1 MKYPIPEKIPLR
13 KREWLDRELTKAPIW
28 CSVDLRDGNQALPM
42 PMNPEKKLEYFKLL
56 CAIGFKEIEVS
67 FPSASQDDFDFVRNL
82 IEKKEIPSDVRISVL
97 TQARE
102 PLIRRTVESLVGVEK
117 AILHLYVA
125 TSDLHE
131 QIVFGKQDYFVK
143 EDTEYK
149 NEIKWII
156 PNAQKNTIEP
166 IYLTLQAGGST
177 CPDTP
182 HEGEEFGYVLQG
194 AVSIHLGNKTY
205 KAKKGESFYFKADS
219 THYIQAGQK
228 TGAVLIWVSTP
239 PSF

>member
-1 MKYPIPEKIPLR
+1 MDIGNKLKELR
-13 KREWLDRELTKAPIW
+13 VLKGLTQEELADRSELSKGFI
-28 CSVDLRDGNQALPM
+28 SQ
-42 PMNPEKKLEYFKLL
+42 LE
-56 CAIGFKEIEVS
+56 
-67 FPSASQDDFDFVRNL
+67 RNL
-82 IEKKEIPSDVRISVL
+82 TSPSITTLMD
-97 TQARE
+97 
-102 PLIRRTVESLVGVEK
+102 
-117 AILHLYVA
+117 ILQCLG
-125 TSDLHE
+125 TSIGEFFNEAPDE

-156 PNAQKNTIEP
+156 PKAQKNTIEP
-166 IYLTLQAGGST
+166 MYLTLQAGGST

-205 KAKKGESFYFKADS
+205 KAKKGESFYYTADK
-219 THYIQAGQK
+219 THFLSSK
-228 TGAVLIWVSTP
+228 NGATLIWVSSP

>member
-1 MKYPIPEKIPLR
+1 MDIGNKLKELR
-13 KREWLDRELTKAPIW
+13 VLKGLTQEELADRSELSKGFI
-28 CSVDLRDGNQALPM
+28 SQ
-42 PMNPEKKLEYFKLL
+42 LE
-56 CAIGFKEIEVS
+56 
-67 FPSASQDDFDFVRNL
+67 RNL
-82 IEKKEIPSDVRISVL
+82 TSPSITTLMD
-97 TQARE
+97 
-102 PLIRRTVESLVGVEK
+102 
-117 AILHLYVA
+117 ILQCLG
-125 TSDLHE
+125 TSIGEFFNEAPDE

-143 EDTEYK
+143 EDNEYK

-205 KAKKGESFYFKADS
+205 KAKKGESFYYTADK
-219 THYIQAGQK
+219 THFLSSK
-228 TGAVLIWVSTP
+228 SGATLIWVSSP

>member
-1 MKYPIPEKIPLR
+1 MDIGNKLKELR
-13 KREWLDRELTKAPIW
+13 VLKGLTQEELADRSELSKGFI
-28 CSVDLRDGNQALPM
+28 SQ
-42 PMNPEKKLEYFKLL
+42 LE
-56 CAIGFKEIEVS
+56 
-67 FPSASQDDFDFVRNL
+67 RNL
-82 IEKKEIPSDVRISVL
+82 TSPSITTLMD
-97 TQARE
+97 
-102 PLIRRTVESLVGVEK
+102 
-117 AILHLYVA
+117 ILQCLG
-125 TSDLHE
+125 TSIGEFFNEAPDE

-194 AVSIHLGNKTY
+194 TVSIHLGNKTY
-205 KAKKGESFYFKADS
+205 KAKKGNPFI
-219 THYIQAGQK
+219 IQLTKPISCPAK
-228 TGAVLIWVSTP
+228 TGQP
-239 PSF
+239 

>member
-1 MKYPIPEKIPLR
+1 MDIGNKLKELR
-13 KREWLDRELTKAPIW
+13 VLKGLTQEELADRSELSKGFI
-28 CSVDLRDGNQALPM
+28 SQ
-42 PMNPEKKLEYFKLL
+42 LE
-56 CAIGFKEIEVS
+56 
-67 FPSASQDDFDFVRNL
+67 RNL
-82 IEKKEIPSDVRISVL
+82 TSPSITTLMD
-97 TQARE
+97 
-102 PLIRRTVESLVGVEK
+102 
-117 AILHLYVA
+117 ILQCLG
-125 TSDLHE
+125 TSIGEFFNEAPDE

-166 IYLTLQAGGST
+166 IYLTLQAST

-205 KAKKGESFYFKADS
+205 KAKKGESFYYTADK
-219 THYIQAGQK
+219 THFLSSK
-228 TGAVLIWVSTP
+228 NGATLIWVSSP

>member
-1 MKYPIPEKIPLR
+1 MDIGNKLKELR
-13 KREWLDRELTKAPIW
+13 VLKGLTQEELADRSELSKGFI
-28 CSVDLRDGNQALPM
+28 SQ
-42 PMNPEKKLEYFKLL
+42 LE
-56 CAIGFKEIEVS
+56 
-67 FPSASQDDFDFVRNL
+67 RNL
-82 IEKKEIPSDVRISVL
+82 TSPSITTLMD
-97 TQARE
+97 
-102 PLIRRTVESLVGVEK
+102 
-117 AILHLYVA
+117 ILQCLG
-125 TSDLHE
+125 TSIGEFFNEAPDE

-205 KAKKGESFYFKADS
+205 KAKKGESFYYTADK
-219 THYIQAGQK
+219 THFLSSK
-228 TGAVLIWVSTP
+228 NGANLIWVSSP

>member
-1 MKYPIPEKIPLR
+1 MFKDNLMMLR
-13 KREWLDRELTKAPIW
+13 KMRGMTQEELADRSELSKGFI
-28 CSVDLRDGNQALPM
+28 SQ
-42 PMNPEKKLEYFKLL
+42 LE
-56 CAIGFKEIEVS
+56 
-67 FPSASQDDFDFVRNL
+67 RNL
-82 IEKKEIPSDVRISVL
+82 TSPSITTLMD
-97 TQARE
+97 
-102 PLIRRTVESLVGVEK
+102 
-117 AILHLYVA
+117 ILQCLG
-125 TSDLHE
+125 TSIGEFFNEAPDE

-205 KAKKGESFYFKADS
+205 KAKKGESFYYTADK
-219 THYIQAGQK
+219 THFLSSK
-228 TGAVLIWVSTP
+228 NGATLIWVSSP